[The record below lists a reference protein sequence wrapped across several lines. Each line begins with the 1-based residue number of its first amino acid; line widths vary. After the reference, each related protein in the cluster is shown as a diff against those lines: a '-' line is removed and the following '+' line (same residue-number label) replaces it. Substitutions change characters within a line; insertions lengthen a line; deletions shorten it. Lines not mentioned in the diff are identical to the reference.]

1 VGSQEEEF
9 IMSNAELRGRFVWH
23 ELMTPDPSAAQTFY
37 SKVLPWKSQPS
48 GMPDYTLWMAGTVQR
63 GGMMAMPASAG
74 SPPHWITYIGT
85 ADVDA
90 TVADVERLGGKVLK
104 SAADI
109 PNVGR
114 FAVVA
119 DPQGAGFALFK
130 PTSAGD
136 GNAASDTD
144 VGGFAW
150 HELYTTDVGASVSF
164 YTQLF
169 GWEKGPTHDMGEM
182 GPYQLI
188 LHGGKQVAGMF
199 KPPHGEAPPNWG
211 VYVEVADAS
220 KAAKA
225 AKAAGGRVL
234 NGPMEVPGGG
244 WMAQIMD
251 PQGGVF
257 AVHEQA
263 KKAAAQPAQA
273 AEAKPK
279 SPPKPKP
286 AAVSAPAAAQ
296 PAAAPKKAPAK
307 AAAKKAGKKSAPVK
321 AAAKAKK
328 TAKKVAKKAA
338 KKAAR
343 PAAKKAAK
351 KVARKGMK
359 KAAGRRA
366 TAKRGKSAKRKK

>member
-1 VGSQEEEF
+1 
-9 IMSNAELRGRFVWH
+9 MSNAELRGRFVWH

-63 GGMMAMPASAG
+63 GGVMAMPASSAG
-74 SPPHWITYIGT
+74 SPPHWLTYIGT
-85 ADVDA
+85 PDVDA
-90 TVADVERLGGKVLK
+90 TVAEVERLGGKVLK
-104 SAADI
+104 SASDI
-109 PNVGR
+109 PNIGR

-119 DPQGAGFALFK
+119 DPQGAGFALYK
-130 PTSAGD
+130 PASGGD
-136 GNAASDTD
+136 GNSASDTD

-150 HELYTTDVGASVSF
+150 HELYTTDVDAAVSF

-188 LHGGKQVAGMF
+188 LNGGKQVAGMF
-199 KPPHGEAPPNWG
+199 KPPQGEAPPNWG

-244 WMAQIMD
+244 WMAQLMD

-263 KKAAAQPAQA
+263 KKPAAQPAQGA
-273 AEAKPK
+273 AAKPK

-286 AAVSAPAAAQ
+286 AAVAAPAVEAQ

-307 AAAKKAGKKSAPVK
+307 AAAKAAQKSPPVK

-328 TAKKVAKKAA
+328 TAKKAVKKAAAKPVAKKS
-338 KKAAR
+338 
-343 PAAKKAAK
+343 AKKAAK
-351 KVARKGMK
+351 KVAKKGMK
-359 KAAGRRA
+359 KAAGKRA
-366 TAKRGKSAKRKK
+366 AAKRGKSAKRKK

>member
-1 VGSQEEEF
+1 
-9 IMSNAELRGRFVWH
+9 MSNAELRGRFVWH

-63 GGMMAMPASAG
+63 GGMMAMPASSAG
-74 SPPHWITYIGT
+74 APPHWITYIGT
-85 ADVDA
+85 PNVDA
-90 TVADVERLGGKVLK
+90 AVAEVERLGGKVLK

-119 DPQGAGFALFK
+119 DPQGAGFALYT
-130 PTSAGD
+130 PASAGD
-136 GNAASDTD
+136 GNSASDTD

-150 HELYTTDVGASVSF
+150 HELYTTDLAAAVSF

-188 LHGGKQVAGMF
+188 LNGGKQVAGVF
-199 KPPHGEAPPNWG
+199 KPPHSEAPPNWG
-211 VYVEVADAS
+211 IYVEVADAA

-273 AEAKPK
+273 PAAKSK
-279 SPPKPKP
+279 SPPKPKS
-286 AAVSAPAAAQ
+286 AAAAPAEAQ
-296 PAAAPKKAPAK
+296 LAAAPKKAPAK
-307 AAAKKAGKKSAPVK
+307 AAAKAAKKSAPVK
-321 AAAKAKK
+321 TAAKAKK
-328 TAKKVAKKAA
+328 AARKIVKKAA
-338 KKAAR
+338 KKAAGR
-343 PAAKKAAK
+343 PAAKKAKKAGK
-351 KVARKGMK
+351 KVAKKAMK
-359 KAAGRRA
+359 KAAAPRA
-366 TAKRGKSAKRKK
+366 AAKRGKSARRKK

>member
-1 VGSQEEEF
+1 
-9 IMSNAELRGRFVWH
+9 MSNVDLRGRFVWH

-63 GGMMAMPASAG
+63 GGLMAMPASSAG

-85 ADVDA
+85 PDVDA
-90 TVADVERLGGKVLK
+90 TVAEVERLGGKVLK

-109 PNVGR
+109 PNIGR

-119 DPQGAGFALFK
+119 DPQGAGFALYK
-130 PTSAGD
+130 PAPAGD
-136 GNAASDTD
+136 GNSASDTD

-150 HELYTTDVGASVSF
+150 HELYTTDVAAAVSF
-164 YTQLF
+164 YSQLF
-169 GWEKGPTHDMGEM
+169 GWEKGPIHDMGES

-188 LHGGKQVAGMF
+188 LNGGKQVAGVF
-199 KPPHGEAPPNWG
+199 KPPNAEAPPNWG
-211 VYVEVADAS
+211 IYVEVADAA

-244 WMAQIMD
+244 WMAQLMD

-263 KKAAAQPAQA
+263 KKTAAQPAQA
-273 AEAKPK
+273 AAAKPK

-286 AAVSAPAAAQ
+286 AAAAPAAEAQ

-307 AAAKKAGKKSAPVK
+307 VAAKAGKKSAPVK
-321 AAAKAKK
+321 TAAKAKK
-328 TAKKVAKKAA
+328 TAKKATKKTAKKAA

-351 KVARKGMK
+351 KVAKKGMK
-359 KAAGRRA
+359 KAAGKRA
-366 TAKRGKSAKRKK
+366 AAKRGKSAKRKK

>member
-1 VGSQEEEF
+1 
-9 IMSNAELRGRFVWH
+9 MSNAELRGRFVWH

-63 GGMMAMPASAG
+63 GGVMAMPASSAG
-74 SPPHWITYIGT
+74 SPPHWLTYVGT
-85 ADVDA
+85 PDVDA
-90 TVADVERLGGKVLK
+90 TVAEVERLGGKVLK

-109 PNVGR
+109 PNIGR

-119 DPQGAGFALFK
+119 DPQGAGFALYK
-130 PTSAGD
+130 PASAGD
-136 GNAASDTD
+136 GNSGSDTD
-144 VGGFAW
+144 VGAFAW
-150 HELYTTDVGASVSF
+150 HELYTTDVDAAVSF

-169 GWEKGPTHDMGEM
+169 GWEKGPIHDMGAS

-188 LHGGKQVAGMF
+188 LHGGKQVAGVF
-199 KPPHGEAPPNWG
+199 KPSSAETPPNWG
-211 VYVEVADAS
+211 IYVEVADAS

-244 WMAQIMD
+244 WMAQLMD

-273 AEAKPK
+273 APAKPK

-286 AAVSAPAAAQ
+286 AAAAAPAAAVAQ

-307 AAAKKAGKKSAPVK
+307 AAAKSGKKSAPVK
-321 AAAKAKK
+321 TAAKAKK
-328 TAKKVAKKAA
+328 TAKRAA
-338 KKAAR
+338 KKVVKKTAK

-351 KVARKGMK
+351 KKVAKKVAK
-359 KAAGRRA
+359 KAAGKRSA
-366 TAKRGKSAKRKK
+366 AKRGKSAKRKK